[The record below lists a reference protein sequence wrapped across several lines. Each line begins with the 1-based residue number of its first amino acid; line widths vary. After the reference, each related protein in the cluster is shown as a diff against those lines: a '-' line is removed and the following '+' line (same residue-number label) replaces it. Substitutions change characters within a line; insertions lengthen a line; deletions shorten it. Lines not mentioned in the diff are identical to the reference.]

1 MAALEGG
8 VWAYLR
14 TRKRYWLLPLV
25 VVFAL
30 FALLV
35 IAGSG
40 SEGDFVYTLD

>member
-1 MAALEGG
+1 M
-8 VWAYLR
+8 WAFLK
-14 TRKRYWLLPLV
+14 TRKKYWLLPLIV
-25 VVFAL
+25 TFAL